1 MDINNLKTQKD
12 SKDSLDKIEDKIERQ
27 KISNQKSRLAFF
39 DLLRFIASIF
49 VFFSHIYDKN
59 TQNHGFSIFDIK
71 KDFFD
76 IGIFGVIIFFLISGY
91 IIPSAIARCRN
102 IKDFLI
108 KRCIRIYPLLIITMV
123 YGLTRYG
130 GFEEKMILGL
140 LLPIADFLT
149 KDNYIAKGVDWTL
162 RVEFFYYV
170 LIAIVYFKN
179 KFNFKTIFLSILVT
193 STLAIITF
201 IYHQEYFNNKLL
213 HLNFIFLGSLLY
225 LIEKENFKN
234 SSNNSYTPIAF
245 ILSIMSFEICRF
257 NDTSAVLFGTAIFL
271 FLYFLHQTKLRI
283 KPNKFIEC
291 LGEIS
296 YPLYLLHNMI
306 YKDLYWLFNSHI
318 ITPIIFVVICYAVHL
333 LIEKPSMKYLKNI
346 FTNPKKIATS

>member
-1 MDINNLKTQKD
+1 MNINNLKTQKD
-12 SKDSLDKIEDKIERQ
+12 PKDPLDKIEDKIERQ
-27 KISNQKSRLAFF
+27 KISNQKSRLVFL

-49 VFFSHIYDKN
+49 VFFYHIYDKN
-59 TQNHGFSIFDIK
+59 PENHGFLIFDIK
-71 KDFFD
+71 KDFFNT
-76 IGIFGVIIFFLISGY
+76 GIVGVIIFFLISGY
-91 IIPSAIARCRN
+91 IIPYAIARCRN

-108 KRCIRIYPLLIITMV
+108 KRCIRIYPLLIIVMV
-123 YGLTRYG
+123 YGLARYG

-140 LLPIADFLT
+140 LLPIADFLIEGIW
-149 KDNYIAKGVDWTL
+149 IAKGVDWTL

-170 LIAIVYFKN
+170 LIAIIYFKN
-179 KFNFKTIFLSILVT
+179 KFNFKTIFLSILAT
-193 STLAIITF
+193 STLAIITL
-201 IYHQEYFNNKLL
+201 IYREENFNNGLV

-225 LIEKENFKN
+225 LIEKENFQN
-234 SSNNSYTPIAF
+234 SSNNSYAIIAF

-257 NDTSAVLFGTAIFL
+257 DNSLGILFGTAVFL
-271 FLYFLHQTKLRI
+271 FFYFLHQTKLRI

-296 YPLYLLHNMI
+296 YPLYLLHIMI
-306 YKDLYWLFNSHI
+306 YEDLYWLFNSHI

-346 FTNPKKIATS
+346 FTNP